1 MPWWDAPEGRQTHEV
16 TIPCLC
22 ADPDFCV
29 TERYVAD
36 VRIAVAEIE
45 RLAYAVSPPIAY
57 SDGKPGA

>member
-1 MPWWDAPEGRQTHEV
+1 MAWWDAPEGRLTHEV

-29 TERYVAD
+29 TARYIAD

-45 RLAYAVSPPIAY
+45 ALRRRDEYALLSE
-57 SDGKPGA
+57 GALRN